1 MTQIDLFKMRSDFSD
16 SEIMICF
23 NGPFSRSIIEELGH
37 AIKRYM
43 EAEPAEKSAMTDV
56 FSVFIEQTQ
65 NIRNYSS
72 AKACA
77 ERDQQYWC
85 SAIVVI
91 AKDAGRYLVSSGNVV
106 DNVDLP
112 RLVGQVDMLQ
122 GLDKAALKAM
132 YKEQLR
138 KPRQDGLDTGAGL
151 GLIDMA
157 RKSSEPI
164 SCFVRPIDAER
175 SFFSLKTVI

>member
-1 MTQIDLFKMRSDFSD
+1 MPQIDLFKMRTEFSD
-16 SEIMICF
+16 NEIMICF

-56 FSVFIEQTQ
+56 FAVFIEQTQ
-65 NIRNYSS
+65 NIRNYANS
-72 AKACA
+72 KACI
-77 ERDQQYWC
+77 ENDHQFWC

-91 AKDAGRYLVSSGNVV
+91 AKDAGHYLVTSGNVV
-106 DNVDLP
+106 DNADLP
-112 RLVGQVDMLQ
+112 GLVRQVDSLT
-122 GLDKAALKAM
+122 GLDKAGLKAL

-138 KPRQDGLDTGAGL
+138 RPRQDGVDTGAGL

-157 RKSSEPI
+157 RKSSGPLTC
-164 SCFVRPIDAER
+164 SVQQIDQQH
-175 SFFSLKTVI
+175 SFFSLQAVI

>member
-1 MTQIDLFKMRSDFSD
+1 MAQLDLFRMRSDFSD
-16 SEIMICF
+16 NEIMICF

-43 EAEPAEKSAMTDV
+43 EAEPAEKSAMIDV
-56 FSVFIEQTQ
+56 FAVFIEQTQ
-65 NIRNYSS
+65 NIRNYAS

-91 AKDAGRYLVSSGNVV
+91 AKDAGRYIVTSGNVV
-106 DNVDLP
+106 DNADLDG
-112 RLVGQVDMLQ
+112 LLTKVESLK
-122 GLDKAALKAM
+122 GLDKAGLKAL

-138 KPRQDGLDTGAGL
+138 KPRSDSAATGAGL

-164 SCFVRPIDAER
+164 TCTVRPLDGDR
-175 SFFSLKTVI
+175 SFFSLRAVI

>member
-1 MTQIDLFKMRSDFSD
+1 MTQIDLFSMRKDFSQN
-16 SEIMICF
+16 EIMICF

-56 FSVFIEQTQ
+56 FAIFVEQTQ
-65 NIRNYSS
+65 NIRNYAA
-72 AKACA
+72 AKACL
-77 ERDQQYWC
+77 EKDNQYWC

-91 AKDAGRYLVSSGNVV
+91 AKDGGHYLVTSGNVV
-106 DNVDLP
+106 ENADLAGLVRKVDSLK
-112 RLVGQVDMLQ
+112 D
-122 GLDKAALKAM
+122 LDKAALKAL

-138 KPRQDGLDTGAGL
+138 KPRQEGVDTGAGL

-157 RKSSEPI
+157 RKSSGPI
-164 SCFVRPIDAER
+164 TCSVQPVDENH
-175 SFFSLKTVI
+175 SFFSLKAVI

>member
-1 MTQIDLFKMRSDFSD
+1 MGIDLYMMRRDFSEN
-16 SEIMICF
+16 EIMICF

-43 EAEPAEKSAMTDV
+43 EAEPAQRSAMSDV
-56 FSVFIEQTQ
+56 FAVFVEQTQ
-65 NIRNYSS
+65 NIRNY
-72 AKACA
+72 AANKACI
-77 ERDQQYWC
+77 ERDQQFWC

-91 AKDAGRYLVSSGNVV
+91 AKDAGHYIVTSGNVV

-112 RLVGQVDMLQ
+112 GLVSKVEQLQ
-122 GLDKAALKAM
+122 GLDKAGLKAL

-138 KPRQDGLDTGAGL
+138 KPRREGVETGAGL

-157 RKSSEPI
+157 RKASQPV
-164 SCFVRPIDAER
+164 SCAVRPIDGEH
-175 SFFSLKTVI
+175 SFFSLMTVI